1 MNNNISANIINGTTK
16 NGQPYKAVQFSI
28 MTSQGEYKSP
38 LCFPT
43 SLEMS
48 LVEKALSPMQAVYGD
63 TSPKTDGVF

>member
-1 MNNNISANIINGTTK
+1 MNNNVSAKIISGTNK

-28 MTSQGEYKSP
+28 MTSQGEYKSQ

-48 LVEKALSPMQAVYGD
+48 LVEKALSPMGGIYGD
-63 TSPKTDGVF
+63 TSPKIEEF